1 MPSRTAPAPST
12 PSSVPSSMPGH
23 AMRLTTPGFGVYVHW
38 PFCAQK
44 CPYCD
49 FNSHVRFGGI
59 DEARFLAAFQR
70 ELEHAAAL
78 TGPRT
83 VTSIFFGG
91 GTPSL
96 MPPETVAAHSRSH
109 RRAVERRSFRRDH
122 ARGQSRQRRGGP
134 LPRLSRGGRQ
144 PRVARRAVAAR
155 RRAQVAGAHPFGRRG
170 EGGSRHRARQ
180 LRPLLLRPHLCASRA
195 DGGGV
200 AGASWARRWRSPA
213 APVALSAHD
222 RAGDAVRRAACR
234 RQARRCRTRTRRSA
248 STRRRRS

>member
-1 MPSRTAPAPST
+1 MRASTARTPDA
-12 PSSVPSSMPGH
+12 
-23 AMRLTTPGFGVYVHW
+23 PGFGVYVHW

-78 TGPRT
+78 TGPRA
-83 VTSIFFGG
+83 VSSIFFGG

-96 MPPETVAAHSRSH
+96 MAPATVAGDSRSH
-109 RRAVERRSFRRDH
+109 RRAVEHRSVRRDH
-122 ARGQSRQRRGGP
+122 ARGQSRQRRSGP
-134 LPRLSRGGRQ
+134 LPRLRGGRRQ
-144 PRVARRAVAAR
+144 PRVARRAVAR
-155 RRAQVAGAHPFGRRG
+155 RPCAQVAGAHPLGGRG

-180 LRPLLLRPHLCASRA
+180 LRPLSPSISSTRA
-195 DGGGV
+195 RGRRYRSG
-200 AGASWARRWRSPA
+200 GASSARRWRSPA
-213 APVALSAHD
+213 ATCRSISS
-222 RAGDAVRRAACR
+222 RSSRRR
-234 RQARRCRTRTRRSA
+234 RSRRCMRPASSWCRTATWRST